1 MLFANNIMKLL
12 FVQSACKDL
21 YKILLMKKVRNP
33 TINSQENAVGFEPL
47 SSLWQSHP
55 NSIGRRA
62 DIFLI

>member
-33 TINSQENAVGFEPL
+33 TINPQENAIGFYNRYYYLKSNQRNRGDAE
-47 SSLWQSHP
+47 Q
-55 NSIGRRA
+55 
-62 DIFLI
+62 